1 MAMETNLT
9 ELILSKTSYGVD
21 IYAYILKA
29 CYPDDEV
36 VISQKGRDCNFCR
49 NPFNGG
55 KRTLHVWIEKSDMND
70 VYSAEM
76 ACHRD
81 SENAILPGDVFNFAA
96 LYFKKKGQELLE
108 TIKRELRIRD
118 DKNFNFYGGGNFSRQ
133 TDIVEIP
140 MFSFFK
146 APVINTKPHKSITI
160 LDAYHYITGRYARQR
175 TEELRSLTS
184 ARERSTCKAARFD
197 YCTFSGTF
205 KSRSDKMLI
214 KHSGLLCIDFDHVK
228 DIETL
233 FARLLKDEYFETQLL
248 FRSPSGDGLK
258 WVIPINVT
266 DDNSHLKYFKSI
278 EIYIK
283 QTYGVEIDKSG
294 KDISRAC
301 FLPYDPNAYINT
313 KYL

>member
-1 MAMETNLT
+1 MKTTPT
-9 ELILSKTSYGVD
+9 EMILSRTSYGVD
-21 IYAYILKA
+21 IYAHILKT

-36 VISQKGRDCNFCR
+36 VVHQKGRTCSLCR

-55 KRTLHVWIEKSDMND
+55 RRTLRVRIEKSDPNEL
-70 VYSAEM
+70 YSDERAYHE
-76 ACHRD
+76 D
-81 SENAILPGDVFNFAA
+81 IENAILPGDIFNFAA
-96 LYFKKKGQELLE
+96 MFYKKDGDELLGILKKE
-108 TIKRELRIRD
+108 LNIKDEKD
-118 DKNFNFYGGGNFSRQ
+118 FNFYGGGSLPQ
-133 TDIVEIP
+133 LTDIAETP
-140 MFSFFK
+140 KFSFFK
-146 APVINTKPHKSITI
+146 APVTNTKPHKSITI
-160 LDAYHYITGRYARQR
+160 PDAFHYITGRYAKER
-175 TEELRSLTS
+175 TETLRSLKT
-184 ARERSTCKAARFD
+184 ARERSTYKAARFD
-197 YCTFSGTF
+197 YCTFSGIF
-205 KSRSDKMLI
+205 SSRSDKMLV

-301 FLPYDPNAYINT
+301 FLPYDPNAYINV